1 MGKSRERNGIG
12 TLGEKTLHA
21 VLKNYFEPYG
31 ENQEIRIGGY
41 VADIVGENGVIEIQ
55 TRQFNK
61 LLKKLEA
68 FLDYCDVTVVYP
80 IPAVKYVRWID
91 TETGEL
97 SEKHKSPRKYT
108 IYEVMPE
115 LYKIKYTLDNPRFHL
130 CLCMLETEEIRLLN
144 GWSKNKK
151 RGSSRHDRIPKGLI
165 DEIHLDC
172 PADFDMFLPE
182 DLPKQFTSK
191 DFALN
196 AKISRE
202 YAQVTLNILTYL
214 ERVKRVG
221 KQGAN
226 ILYEKTE

>member
-1 MGKSRERNGIG
+1 M
-12 TLGEKTLHA
+12 
-21 VLKNYFEPYG
+21 KNYFEPYG

-151 RGSSRHDRIPKGLI
+151 RGSTRHDRIPKGLI
-165 DEIHLDC
+165 DEIHIDC

-221 KQGAN
+221 KQGAS

>member
-1 MGKSRERNGIG
+1 M
-12 TLGEKTLHA
+12 
-21 VLKNYFEPYG
+21 KNYFEPYG

-144 GWSKNKK
+144 GWSKNKSVDLHAMTGYQ
-151 RGSSRHDRIPKGLI
+151 RDLLTRYTLTALPTLICSSRRTCQSSSLLKT
-165 DEIHLDC
+165 
-172 PADFDMFLPE
+172 LP
-182 DLPKQFTSK
+182 LMQ
-191 DFALN
+191 
-196 AKISRE
+196 R
-202 YAQVTLNILTYL
+202 YL
-214 ERVKRVG
+214 VNMHR
-221 KQGAN
+221 
-226 ILYEKTE
+226 

>member
-1 MGKSRERNGIG
+1 
-12 TLGEKTLHA
+12 
-21 VLKNYFEPYG
+21 
-31 ENQEIRIGGY
+31 
-41 VADIVGENGVIEIQ
+41 
-55 TRQFNK
+55 
-61 LLKKLEA
+61 
-68 FLDYCDVTVVYP
+68 
-80 IPAVKYVRWID
+80 
-91 TETGEL
+91 
-97 SEKHKSPRKYT
+97 
-108 IYEVMPE
+108 MPE

-165 DEIHLDC
+165 DEIHIDC

-191 DFALN
+191 DFAFN

>member
-1 MGKSRERNGIG
+1 MVK
-12 TLGEKTLHA
+12 
-21 VLKNYFEPYG
+21 
-31 ENQEIRIGGY
+31 IRRY
-41 VADIVGENGVIEIQ
+41 ALADMWLIFAGENGVIEIQ

-151 RGSSRHDRIPKGLI
+151 RDLLVMTGYQKVLLMKYISTALPTLICFSRRTCQKSSLLKTL
-165 DEIHLDC
+165 HL
-172 PADFDMFLPE
+172 M
-182 DLPKQFTSK
+182 Q
-191 DFALN
+191 
-196 AKISRE
+196 R
-202 YAQVTLNILTYL
+202 YL
-214 ERVKRVG
+214 VNMHR
-221 KQGAN
+221 
-226 ILYEKTE
+226 

>member
-1 MGKSRERNGIG
+1 
-12 TLGEKTLHA
+12 
-21 VLKNYFEPYG
+21 
-31 ENQEIRIGGY
+31 
-41 VADIVGENGVIEIQ
+41 
-55 TRQFNK
+55 
-61 LLKKLEA
+61 
-68 FLDYCDVTVVYP
+68 
-80 IPAVKYVRWID
+80 
-91 TETGEL
+91 
-97 SEKHKSPRKYT
+97 
-108 IYEVMPE
+108 
-115 LYKIKYTLDNPRFHL
+115 
-130 CLCMLETEEIRLLN
+130 MLETEEIRLLN

-182 DLPKQFTSK
+182 ELPKKFTSK

>member
-1 MGKSRERNGIG
+1 M
-12 TLGEKTLHA
+12 
-21 VLKNYFEPYG
+21 
-31 ENQEIRIGGY
+31 
-41 VADIVGENGVIEIQ
+41 
-55 TRQFNK
+55 
-61 LLKKLEA
+61 
-68 FLDYCDVTVVYP
+68 TVVYP

-165 DEIHLDC
+165 DEIHIDC

-182 DLPKQFTSK
+182 DLPKKFTSK

>member
-1 MGKSRERNGIG
+1 M
-12 TLGEKTLHA
+12 
-21 VLKNYFEPYG
+21 KNYFEPYG

-68 FLDYCDVTVVYP
+68 FLDYCNVTVVYP

-130 CLCMLETEEIRLLN
+130 CLC
-144 GWSKNKK
+144 
-151 RGSSRHDRIPKGLI
+151 KGLI

-182 DLPKQFTSK
+182 NLPKKFTSK